1 MPSRLFD
8 PGSFRKKVL
17 RKSKSVTGGAILLQ
31 KGGPGAGSS
40 YPSVAN
46 YEHETGQTVGMEG
59 VNAKLKSLMTK
70 PLKKKHNIKF
80 SIN

>member
-40 YPSVAN
+40 YPSVA
-46 YEHETGQTVGMEG
+46 EHETGQTVGMEG

>member
-1 MPSRLFD
+1 MPSRVFD
-8 PGSFRKKVL
+8 PMSFNRKVVG
-17 RKSKSVTGGAILLQ
+17 KSKSIIGGSILLQ

-40 YPSVAN
+40 YTSVADS
-46 YEHETGQTVGMEG
+46 EHTTGQNVGMEG
-59 VNAKLKSLMTK
+59 VNAKLRNLMTK